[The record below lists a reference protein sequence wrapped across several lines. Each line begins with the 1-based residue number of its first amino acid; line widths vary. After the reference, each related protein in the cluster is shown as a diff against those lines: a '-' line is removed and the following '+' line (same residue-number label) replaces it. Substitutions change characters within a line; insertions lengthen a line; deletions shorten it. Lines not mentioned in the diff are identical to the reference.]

1 MIAPA
6 RTRFTELSARERA
19 AALLDPGTFRELIGP
34 FERLESPHL
43 EPQGIVPA
51 CDDGVVVAR
60 GELDGK
66 ESVVLA
72 VEGLF
77 QGGGIGEV
85 SGAKIAGALELALRD
100 AESGRPVCP
109 VILLETGGIRLQE
122 ANLGLLAIAEIHAAI
137 VALRSYVPVVGVI
150 GGMVGC
156 FGGMAIAAGLCSHV
170 VMTRE
175 GRLGLNGPQVLE
187 QELRRP
193 PPGMGDHRR
202 RTTRCHRYGGF
213 ARRGRCCS
221 DRPGGAVRVRS
232 RSIHGAP
239 QRTGWRLR
247 SPAGRYRRVRAAR
260 WTGAAHLVERRW
272 ERAMSGGRTW
282 FEALAGATSGG
293 EPSSVLC
300 ADGAVDGE
308 RARFL
313 AVVPDPEP
321 KFPRARGGELGLEE
335 GWAIARYVREA
346 VAEDGDRRALV
357 AIVDVPGQPYG
368 YREELLGLHLALAAA
383 VDAYATARLAGHPV
397 VALVVG
403 QAISGAFLA
412 HGMQANRII
421 ALEDPGV
428 TVQVM
433 SKRST
438 ARITRR
444 SVEELDQIAEEV
456 PATAYDVASFA
467 RLGALHRLIQGVNAA
482 EPTEEDVERVRGAL
496 AEEIS
501 SARHDGSTD
510 LSGRLDSPEAR
521 QHRGASLRV
530 RERLAEE
537 WSG

>member
-1 MIAPA
+1 
-6 RTRFTELSARERA
+6 
-19 AALLDPGTFRELIGP
+19 
-34 FERLESPHL
+34 
-43 EPQGIVPA
+43 
-51 CDDGVVVAR
+51 
-60 GELDGK
+60 
-66 ESVVLA
+66 
-72 VEGLF
+72 
-77 QGGGIGEV
+77 
-85 SGAKIAGALELALRD
+85 
-100 AESGRPVCP
+100 
-109 VILLETGGIRLQE
+109 
-122 ANLGLLAIAEIHAAI
+122 
-137 VALRSYVPVVGVI
+137 
-150 GGMVGC
+150 
-156 FGGMAIAAGLCSHV
+156 
-170 VMTRE
+170 
-175 GRLGLNGPQVLE
+175 
-187 QELRRP
+187 
-193 PPGMGDHRR
+193 
-202 RTTRCHRYGGF
+202 
-213 ARRGRCCS
+213 
-221 DRPGGAVRVRS
+221 
-232 RSIHGAP
+232 
-239 QRTGWRLR
+239 
-247 SPAGRYRRVRAAR
+247 
-260 WTGAAHLVERRW
+260 
-272 ERAMSGGRTW
+272 MSGGRTW

-293 EPSSVLC
+293 EPASVLC